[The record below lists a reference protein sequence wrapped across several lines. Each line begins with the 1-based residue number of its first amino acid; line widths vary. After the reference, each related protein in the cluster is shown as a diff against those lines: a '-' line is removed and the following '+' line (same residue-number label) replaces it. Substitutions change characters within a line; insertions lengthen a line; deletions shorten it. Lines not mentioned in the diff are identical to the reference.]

1 MQKGYTLGRNV
12 IDWRKVGIGVQKL
25 KEKGRFGRVG
35 RWVAFVAGCLV
46 ACLAGLW
53 VWTKASEGAAHCM
66 PQIAKISIEEILMK
80 QNWDAGDYQ
89 VLEEQTGLSREAL
102 SYMEEQG
109 RQNELAALQE
119 SYFAT
124 VEVDCVP
131 NSIIS
136 KTEYVVDEQGM
147 PASAIRIPYVEE
159 GDILITCCSH
169 VFGWRNGHA
178 AMVVDADR
186 RLVLEAQVLGSP
198 SVITS
203 LNVWE
208 EYPSFLVLRLQGAD
222 REERA
227 AIAEYAVNY
236 LTGVPYHVTAGVWER
251 LLPGGTVGGQQE
263 SCGSLTPGEGGNI
276 PGGTHCSHL
285 VWYAYYQFGYDLDS
299 DGGIIVTP
307 RDIAGSEKL
316 MIIQKYGVG

>member
-1 MQKGYTLGRNV
+1 MEEKGWFG
-12 IDWRKVGIGVQKL
+12 KVGK
-25 KEKGRFGRVG
+25 
-35 RWVAFVAGCLV
+35 WVALAAGCLTV
-46 ACLAGLW
+46 CLAGLW
-53 VWTKASEGAAHCM
+53 IWTRASEGTAHGM
-66 PQIAKISIEEILMK
+66 PQVARISIEEILK
-80 QNWDAGDYQ
+80 KEDWDGGDYQ
-89 VLEEQTGLSREAL
+89 ILGEQTGLSREAL
-102 SYMEEQG
+102 VFMEEQG
-109 RQNELAALQE
+109 RRRELAVLQE
-119 SYFAT
+119 FYFAT
-124 VEVDCVP
+124 VEVACVP

-136 KTEYVVDEQGM
+136 KTEYVVDGRGM
-147 PASAIRIPYVEE
+147 PARATRIPYVEE
-159 GDILITCCSH
+159 GDVLITCCSH

-222 REERA
+222 KEERA
-227 AIAEYAVNY
+227 AIAEYARNY
-236 LTGVPYHVTAGVWER
+236 LTGVSYHVTAGIWER
-251 LLPGGTVGGQQE
+251 LLSRGAVSGQQQE
-263 SCGSLTPGEGGNI
+263 SCGSLSLGDGGNI

-316 MIIQKYGVG
+316 KIIQKYGVG

>member
-1 MQKGYTLGRNV
+1 ME
-12 IDWRKVGIGVQKL
+12 
-25 KEKGRFGRVG
+25 EKGRYGKVG
-35 RWVAFVAGCLV
+35 RWVALVAGCLTV
-46 ACLAGLW
+46 CLAGLW
-53 VWTKASEGAAHCM
+53 IWTEACEGAAHNM
-66 PQIAKISIEEILMK
+66 PQIARVSIEEILEK
-80 QNWDAGDYQ
+80 EDWDGGDYQ
-89 VLEEQTGLSREAL
+89 ILGEQTGLSREAL
-102 SYMEEQG
+102 VFMEEQG
-109 RQNELAALQE
+109 RQRELVALQE

-124 VEVDCVP
+124 VKVACVP

-136 KTEYVVDEQGM
+136 KTEYVVDRRGM
-147 PASAIRIPYVEE
+147 PARAIRIPYIEE

-178 AMVVDADR
+178 AIVVDADR

-208 EYPSFLVLRLQGAD
+208 EYPSFMVFRLQGAD

-227 AIAEYAVNY
+227 AIAEYARNS
-236 LTGVPYHVTAGVWER
+236 LTGVSYHVTAGIWER
-251 LLPGGTVGGQQE
+251 LLPRGAVSGQQQE
-263 SCGSLTPGEGGNI
+263 RCGNLRLGDGGNI

-316 MIIQKYGVG
+316 KIIQKYGVR